1 MDLWDSLSRD
11 TSARTLA
18 RSGWVFVLLIA
29 LEVALAAILITRFIP
44 EPPPPEPGAPDLV
57 IIQDGD
63 GPLQGD
69 VAILLENED
78 PEGVVIWVADG
89 LDPYALPTNQGQAT
103 WATTQV
109 TNGPYTLEARR
120 GDEVVAS
127 REVDVQNARQEATT
141 TAAVVGAT
149 TAIAAGGSALGS
161 SLASQAAL
169 TAAQIGKESLIA
181 VGEDQM
187 AMRSKKGKKRLASR
201 VAFFLV
207 LLLIFLFFAFEELEA
222 YRVSVYLE
230 ALPIAGGVSAAFVAL
245 AIGAEYLLGL
255 ASRVK
260 TRIRFLGSGAISLAI
275 SSVGFRTPFGIP
287 GYVEEVGDEGE
298 GGESAGETEDDE
310 QPHVEGIR
318 AIASTSVLVALLMP
332 FLWIGYRWN
341 YDIAE
346 QGLEIALIALATSA
360 LPIKPLPGHDIW
372 GWRKAVAIGYA
383 IGAFL
388 LYFAWALAFLPDS
401 VLYWTGAF
409 GLLFYTGTFIWL
421 RARSAV
427 PHPPWY
433 LRAVDEFHA
442 MQGDL
447 RKLMP
452 AAGRRASQAI
462 ERATLATAAGLD
474 RFFKAVVAAYVKW
487 KSARDARLARQELQR
502 LAGQRAGDMER
513 IMDELEGLD
522 DDADYTTI
530 DADGNTVTRRVGDLR
545 DEACKARLYAA
556 LGKDAPGV
564 VTIAGEPDRIVEL

>member
-1 MDLWDSLSRD
+1 M
-11 TSARTLA
+11 
-18 RSGWVFVLLIA
+18 FILLIG
-29 LEVALAAILITRFIP
+29 LEIALAAILFTRFIP
-44 EPPPPEPGAPDLV
+44 EPTPPEPGAPDVL
-57 IIQDGD
+57 ILQDGD
-63 GPLQGD
+63 GPLQGE
-69 VAILLENED
+69 VVLRLENAD
-78 PEGVVIWVADG
+78 PGGVVIWIDNG
-89 LDPYALPTNQGQAT
+89 LDPFALTTSGGEAT
-103 WATTQV
+103 WDTTGS
-109 TNGPYTLEARR
+109 TNGPYTVEARR
-120 GDEVVAS
+120 GDEVVAATD
-127 REVDVQNARQEATT
+127 VDVQNARQEVGA

-149 TAIAAGGSALGS
+149 TAIAAGGSALGT

-187 AMRSKKGKKRLASR
+187 AMRTKKGKKRLRSR
-201 VAFFLV
+201 IAFFLV

-222 YRVSVYLE
+222 YRLAVYLD
-230 ALPIAGGVSAAFVAL
+230 ALPVAGGVSAAFVAL

-298 GGESAGETEDDE
+298 GGEAAGETDDDE

-341 YDIAE
+341 FAIAE

-372 GWRKAVAIGYA
+372 GWRKAVAVFYA

-388 LYFAWALAFLPDS
+388 LYFAWALAFLPDA
-401 VLYWTGAF
+401 VLYWTGVS

-421 RARSAV
+421 RARSTT
-427 PHPPWY
+427 PQPNWY

-442 MQGDL
+442 MQADL

-462 ERATLATAAGLD
+462 ERATLATAAGLE
-474 RFFKAVVAAYVKW
+474 RFFKAIVAAYVRW
-487 KSARDARLARQELQR
+487 KTNRDARQTRAELQR
-502 LAGQRAGDMER
+502 LAAERAADMER
-513 IMDELEGLD
+513 IMDELDGLD
-522 DDADYTTI
+522 DDADYTTV
-530 DADGNTVTRRVGDLR
+530 DLDGNTVTRRVGDLR
-545 DEACKARLYAA
+545 DEAYRARLYAT

-564 VTIAGEPDRIVEL
+564 VTVAGDPGRVVEL